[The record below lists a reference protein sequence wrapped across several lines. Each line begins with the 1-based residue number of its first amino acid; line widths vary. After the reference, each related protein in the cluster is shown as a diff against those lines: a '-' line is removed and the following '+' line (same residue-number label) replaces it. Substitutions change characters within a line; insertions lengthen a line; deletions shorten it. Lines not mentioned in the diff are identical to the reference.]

1 MIIILIINIFFA
13 GVLLMKSKLHKGH
26 RERLRN
32 RFIETEGIGFFKH
45 EIIEL
50 LLFYAIPRANTNETA
65 HALLDE
71 YRDNLNDLFNA
82 GIEELCDVDGIGKNT
97 ALFIKLIFDISKHY
111 PDFSEKTNIFN
122 NLSDIEEYFADVLSS
137 YPTDYCYIL
146 NLSQRLE
153 IINII
158 KVSFEEIY
166 LKSKMDIADEILKRN
181 PHNIV
186 IGVYHNKESSAPT
199 KNDYDLCKKMIDVL
213 ESIEIPVI
221 DFIVCSTKQT
231 FSMRKAK
238 AFSF

>member
-1 MIIILIINIFFA
+1 
-13 GVLLMKSKLHKGH
+13 MKPELHKGH

-32 RFIETEGIGFFKH
+32 RFIDTEGIGFCKH

-50 LLFYAIPRANTNETA
+50 LLFYAIPRSNTNETA
-65 HALLDE
+65 HALLDKYE
-71 YRDNLNDLFNA
+71 DNFNNLFNA
-82 GIEELCDVDGIGKNT
+82 DIEQLCNIDGIGKNT
-97 ALFIKLIFDISKHY
+97 ALFIKLIFDLSKNY

-137 YPTDYCYIL
+137 YSTDYCFIL

-158 KVSFEEIY
+158 KASFEEIY
-166 LKSKMDIADEILKRN
+166 LKSKMDIADELLKRN
-181 PHNIV
+181 PHNII
-186 IGVYHNKESSAPT
+186 IGVYHNNDFSAPT

-213 ESIEIPVI
+213 ESIEIPVV
-221 DFIVCSTKQT
+221 DFIVCSRKQT
-231 FSMRKAK
+231 FSMRKTR